1 MPYGLL
7 LLMVIVVTFI
17 LSDTVAD
24 LITKFE
30 ESSKLV
36 NFERILAV
44 IGLIAIDILVII
56 YPLIN

>member
-7 LLMVIVVTFI
+7 LLMVVVVTFI
-17 LSDTVAD
+17 LSDAVAD

-36 NFERILAV
+36 NFARVLA
-44 IGLIAIDILVII
+44 IICLFALDTLVII
-56 YPLIN
+56 YPFIN

>member
-30 ESSKLV
+30 ESSNLV

-44 IGLIAIDILVII
+44 VGLLAIDILVII
-56 YPLIN
+56 YPFIN

>member
-44 IGLIAIDILVII
+44 IGLLAIDILVII
-56 YPLIN
+56 YPFIN

>member
-56 YPLIN
+56 YPFIN

>member
-7 LLMVIVVTFI
+7 LLMVVVVTFI
-17 LSDTVAD
+17 LSDAVAD

-36 NFERILAV
+36 NFARVLV
-44 IGLIAIDILVII
+44 IICLFALDTLVII
-56 YPLIN
+56 YPFIN